1 MTDVQKPGTPKRVTM
16 AGEQRAS
23 SGSSRGSGKRSGSP
37 EKRVPSA
44 VQRWKRQHEQSMM
57 EKLVGLRN
65 EKKELT
71 KISREQARNVARK
84 IPTELLGRDW
94 LNMIEAT
101 LETRAYLVEKLMPT
115 LILGVEKLLNE
126 ADKRGLA
133 GKDARDPNFNPINFL
148 AQHLMRNNPRYS
160 NFSEASPYVRT
171 LREITEE
178 LKRELFNIEDN
189 RLARIKSE
197 ARRRREEREKN
208 EAMKL
213 AERVTRMKMLM
224 DQFKEWSAVPDG
236 TVELQLLQN
245 ALRSF
250 VELSEKFPE
259 HLQAAAKLSQ
269 PLESTDES
277 GKSLTVKEFAKYVI
291 QYTDELSETLF
302 ERFMMHMAKC
312 AAANRSLTMRE
323 ARRIHLTNLFLSC
336 DHSGIGLL
344 DRHRILSLFENYWDS
359 AKDEIKGNL
368 CNPRKWPVVEVDE
381 ADDSISDEDEEQTPT
396 SGGGKTGK
404 PASPVGGK
412 PASPPPNNQEKAQEQ
427 TQVTVEQKQEPA
439 SGAQEEKKEEPAKTE
454 TAEPEKP
461 TEQGKEAEE
470 KKEEKVE
477 DKSEEQ
483 KEESKPEEPK
493 AEQTE
498 QKEATDVK
506 PEEAKTEEAKPETEE
521 VKKETEQAKAETAT
535 ETGTGTGTVEK
546 TETAVGGTGT
556 ETDEQVPQT
565 AETGTSREQTQ
576 AKADEQTEEGADKE
590 KEGEI
595 EADVALTVDM
605 MKPKTPATAGQ
616 QTVQFADGTQFER
629 DNTAMTNV
637 SLATG
642 QSTFDENSLN
652 VSQFVQVTET
662 FLGNEPTFGSFDR
675 LMKYIKS
682 EYQETEDEKMERLM
696 RARKEAM
703 SSRRKMLLDQL
714 FDKWDNDGSGFLD
727 QEEVENVMT
736 KYKDGQESD
745 SIEKAKTEMKKKTK
759 QPQDNRL
766 SRREFRTFVTMVADQ
781 MPGADAFE
789 YFVEFLNLSVE
800 LMIDNFYLRRTY
812 AERIRGEARKKW
824 LQHIITAADTGG
836 ASIDPVYKAVFQ
848 ALFKDAE
855 AHGGGKNISAN
866 IAMLERNNVAR
877 DRGDVM
883 LRYVAATTEDA
894 DFLLGKILYK
904 DMKGISFSAVESGK
918 PIHVPRVANHGNI
931 MFWNPYRKPDERE
944 GSFIVIPLKDRRK
957 RVFGLLGMDTLAD
970 SHTKSIFIT
979 HEIQFFQGVSKS
991 FSIAYHSIDLRK
1003 KLLRIT
1009 ESAVSWIHRR
1019 SPHVKEIVCY
1029 IVEPDEESKDFVL
1042 RKMMM
1047 TDKRGAIQNLNQPP
1061 RLMRKDNLFR
1071 DYLFKAVDNSESVSA
1086 DAYGEHHLA
1095 FPLRNDQG
1103 RTQAILDIS
1112 IGELKQLPS
1121 HENREVQRMLRLLQM
1136 AHKEINKEMAGE
1148 DKNVVLEAENNEE
1161 TRMDIMFDRLML
1173 MELRENVTKVDTKA
1187 FAELRSYNDPPRIVH
1202 DILKS
1207 VTAIFSFQETEQG
1220 MFDDWQQM
1228 KGQINNDLLQKI
1240 VAYDPTAGQD
1250 LIPPEK
1256 IERYLKNVPHGE
1268 VAKHS
1273 SVPAQH
1279 MYNWV
1284 FVCLSLIEHTLKM
1297 RDNNDDILPPAKDS
1311 AEKERT
1317 DEQIVSEQ
1325 TNEQEATS

>member
-396 SGGGKTGK
+396 SGGGK

-595 EADVALTVDM
+595 EAVDM

-682 EYQETEDEKMERLM
+682 EPAKKRCHPV
-696 RARKEAM
+696 
-703 SSRRKMLLDQL
+703 MLLDQL

-800 LMIDNFYLRRTY
+800 RTY

-1029 IVEPDEESKDFVL
+1029 IVEPDEE
-1042 RKMMM
+1042 
-1047 TDKRGAIQNLNQPP
+1047 
-1061 RLMRKDNLFR
+1061 RLCPEENDDDGQAG

-1121 HENREVQRMLRLLQM
+1121 HENREVQQ
-1136 AHKEINKEMAGE
+1136 
-1148 DKNVVLEAENNEE
+1148 AENNEE

-1228 KGQINNDLLQKI
+1228 KG
-1240 VAYDPTAGQD
+1240 D

-1325 TNEQEATS
+1325 TNEQEATTPSSVKICFSTVHVLMHFTCDNCFNSVVKSVIPSFFTIHQAG